1 MDSPITPPPSTVIRG
16 RGTPPGASAA
26 RAATERAC
34 TAPAGSLSVLGAS
47 SVAWPGALPRDWTG
61 LEAVLAVTDAVV
73 CTPLVLAAAA
83 GGKRSPA

>member
-34 TAPAGSLSVLGAS
+34 TAAAEPLTVLGAS
-47 SVAWPGALPRDWTG
+47 SVAWPGALPWDWTG
-61 LEAVLAVTDAVV
+61 LEAVLAVTNAVV
-73 CTPLVLAAAA
+73 CAPLALAAAA
-83 GGKRSPA
+83 GVKRRPA